1 MTLQIISTLT
11 IIVYILVKDII
22 IPRRNNGKVGNPITL
37 PVFYEKFK
45 GFKETQGKWNEK
57 IDNLLEKFDGRV
69 RKVEKG
75 GK

>member
-1 MTLQIISTLT
+1 MILQIIAMLT
-11 IIVYILVKDII
+11 VTIYILVKEVI
-22 IPRRNNGKVGNPITL
+22 IPRRNNGNPITL

-45 GFKETQGKWNEK
+45 GFKDTQEKWNEK

-69 RKVEKG
+69 NAVEKG